1 MTTVQKDKVARRKL
15 SLLQLAQELGN
26 VSKACKIVGYSR
38 QQFYEIRRNFQLYGA
53 EGLIDQLP
61 GPKGPHPNR
70 VAEEVEKGLLDHG
83 LECPTHGAQRVADE
97 LLLKGIQVSGGGV
110 RGVWIRHGLTTK
122 HERLLRLEETA
133 RARKL
138 KLTEEQVRALERF
151 SPEFRERHI
160 EVHYTGD
167 LVAVDTFFV
176 GTLKGVGKVYFQGV
190 LDCFSRYVWGRLYTS
205 KLPLTAVQVMNNDV
219 LPFFDEH
226 GVGIKTV
233 LSDNGREYCGRPDR
247 HPYEL
252 FLQLE
257 DIEHRT
263 TKVRRPQSNG
273 FIERFHRTLLDEH
286 LRVKGRTTWYETL
299 EEMQQDLEAYLEIYN
314 TKRPHRGRKMEGRT
328 PYQVFKAGLKEAKK
342 AAGAR
347 EKAEAKRA
355 A

>member
-1 MTTVQKDKVARRKL
+1 MTTAQKEKIARRKL

-38 QQFYEIRRNFQLYGA
+38 QQFYEIRRNFQTYGA
-53 EGLIDQLP
+53 EGLLDRLP

-70 VAEEVEKGLLDHG
+70 VPQEIEEAILAHCLDH
-83 LECPTHGAQRVADE
+83 PTHGAQRVADE
-97 LLLKGIQVSGGGV
+97 LLLQGVQVSSGGV
-110 RGVWIRHGLTTK
+110 RGVWSRHGLLTK

-133 RARKL
+133 KERKL
-138 KLTEEQVRALERF
+138 ELTDAQIQALERF

-160 EVHYTGD
+160 EVHYPGD

-176 GTLKGVGKVYFQGV
+176 GTLKGVGKVYLQTV
-190 LDCFSRYVWGRLYTS
+190 LDCYSRHAWARLYTS

-226 GVGIKTV
+226 GIRVRVV
-233 LSDNGREYCGRPDR
+233 LSDNGREFCGRPDR

-257 DIEHRT
+257 EIEHRT
-263 TKVRRPQSNG
+263 TRVRRPQSNG

-286 LRVKGRTTWYETL
+286 LRVKGRTTWYETV
-299 EEMQQDLEAYLEIYN
+299 EEMQADLDEYLATYN
-314 TKRPHRGRKMEGRT
+314 TRRPHRGRGMEGRT
-328 PYQVFKAGLKEAKK
+328 PYRVFKAGLKDAKK
-342 AAGAR
+342 AARDRAK
-347 EKAEAKRA
+347 EDAKAA
-355 A
+355 

>member
-1 MTTVQKDKVARRKL
+1 MTTVQRDKIARRKL

-61 GPKGPHPNR
+61 GPKGAHPNR
-70 VAEEVEKGLLDHG
+70 VGEEVEKAILDHG
-83 LECPTHGAQRVADE
+83 LERPTHGAQRVADE
-97 LLLKGIQVSGGGV
+97 LLLNGIQVSAGGV
-110 RGVWIRHGLTTK
+110 RGVWERHGLTTK

-133 RARKL
+133 RERKL
-138 KLTEEQVRALERF
+138 KLTEEQIQALERF
-151 SPEFRERHI
+151 NPEYRERHI

-176 GTLKGVGKVYFQGV
+176 GTLKGVGKVYLQAV

-226 GVGIKTV
+226 GIGIQTV
-233 LSDNGREYCGRPDR
+233 LSDNGREFCGRPDR

-299 EEMQQDLEAYLEIYN
+299 EEMQQDLEAYLEQYN
-314 TKRPHRGRKMEGRT
+314 TKRPHRGRGMEGRT

-342 AAGAR
+342 AARTR
-347 EKAEAKRA
+347 EKQEEKEAA
-355 A
+355 